1 MVKGSKQ
8 MKPVIITLSGV
19 AHSGKDTTADYLVN
33 KLNKLGINSIK
44 LGLANQ
50 LKIISQKLIQ
60 LFYGVD
66 IPIDEFHNMEKKE
79 LIRPELPIFDGN
91 PFKLRTVLQKIG
103 TEVFRD
109 SLWNSIWCD
118 YISHNLKEKF
128 SEYQVIIISDCR
140 FPDEINYFKNL
151 ESSGQISSFIS
162 FKITRPTPKE
172 NSMSE
177 ENKAHASE
185 AHISTMKVDYNIIND
200 ASLKCLYRYLDRI
213 TIPIIRSQMVVRESK
228 KLKTTWEVPEWLS
241 MTR

>member
-1 MVKGSKQ
+1 MR
-8 MKPVIITLSGV
+8 PIIITLSGV

-33 KLNKLGINSIK
+33 KLDKLGFKAIK
-44 LGLANQ
+44 LGLADQ

-60 LFYGVD
+60 LFYNVN

-118 YISHNLKEKF
+118 YINRNLKDKF
-128 SEYQVIIISDCR
+128 IEYQVIVISDCR

-151 ESSGQISSFIS
+151 ESSNQISSFIS
-162 FKITRPTPKE
+162 FRINRSISKE

-177 ENKAHASE
+177 ENKVHASE
-185 AHISTMKVDYNIIND
+185 THIATMKVDYDIINN
-200 ASLKCLYRYLDRI
+200 ASLKCLYQNLDRLVIPLI
-213 TIPIIRSQMVVRESK
+213 TSQIDNKGGK
-228 KLKTTWEVPEWLS
+228 KLKLSSEETDWFS
-241 MTR
+241 MTK